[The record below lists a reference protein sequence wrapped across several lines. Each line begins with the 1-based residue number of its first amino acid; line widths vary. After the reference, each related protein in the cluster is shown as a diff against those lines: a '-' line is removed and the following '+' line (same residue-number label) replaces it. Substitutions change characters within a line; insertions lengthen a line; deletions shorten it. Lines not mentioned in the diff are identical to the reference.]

1 MPGQHIVY
9 ISRHLVAQAQQFVA
23 VIYLLV
29 AAELA
34 TVAGHRAGAAP
45 ALDARRKASFC
56 PMLEASPAV
65 AVAAAATLAPY
76 VSTYRM
82 RAVHLV

>member
-1 MPGQHIVY
+1 M
-9 ISRHLVAQAQQFVA
+9 
-23 VIYLLV
+23 LV
-29 AAELA
+29 AAVLA
-34 TVAGHRAGAAP
+34 AVAGRRAGAAP

-65 AVAAAATLAPY
+65 AVAATATLAPY

-82 RAVHLV
+82 RVVHLV